1 MSRRGDKRLSPTRTR
16 QVAQVEPCPCRG
28 RKQVHAQRNKFRS
41 PESNACHGQKPRS
54 PKMAAVGK
62 RPVALIAAACVQPP
76 AAVPVAAP
84 PAPAGQTRIWFHRP
98 YEPFESLNLA
108 NINVNG
114 NLFGAV
120 ANGSAV
126 YRDVPPRHYH
136 IAPESFG
143 QDFNHDKDVD
153 LAPGRQLYAPLP
165 YSRFCDF

>member
-1 MSRRGDKRLSPTRTR
+1 
-16 QVAQVEPCPCRG
+16 
-28 RKQVHAQRNKFRS
+28 
-41 PESNACHGQKPRS
+41 
-54 PKMAAVGK
+54 MAAVGK

-143 QDFNHDKDVD
+143 QDFNDDKDVD
-153 LAPGRQLYAPLP
+153 LAPRPTALRSLAVFAVLRLLNVSGMVAR
-165 YSRFCDF
+165 RCR